1 MNTRNGLK
9 KNTMVTLGFIKKYVE
24 NEFNIKDISKKTRK
38 KEYISARAIYYKL
51 SKEETSASLSKIGSF
66 IDKNHATVLH
76 GLNSIFPSLE
86 IYDRKAYNVYV
97 KYKEID
103 ENDKIILDVIKFDDL
118 KIKYALLKRDN
129 YNLER
134 RYNRLCKIKEN
145 NKLFEITDKFN
156 ELTEDK
162 QEIFK
167 TRVNAILKM
176 I

>member
-1 MNTRNGLK
+1 
-9 KNTMVTLGFIKKYVE
+9 MVTLGFIKKYVE
-24 NEFNIKDISKKTRK
+24 SEFNIKDISKKTRK
-38 KEYISARAIYYKL
+38 KEYVSARAIYYKL
-51 SKEETSASLSKIGSF
+51 SREETSASLAKIGSF
-66 IDKNHATVLH
+66 INKDHATALH
-76 GLNSIFPSLE
+76 GLSSTFPSLE
-86 IYDRKAYNVYV
+86 IYDRKAYSVYV